1 MDGTTLNDAS
11 PGAALVP
18 ADLIYGL
25 DEKPPL
31 RLSLFVALQ
40 HVLAVFVGIVTPPA
54 LIARILE
61 LPSADGAFLVSMAL
75 LASGVG
81 TILQTKQLG
90 PVGSGLL
97 NIQGT
102 SFVFVAPIV
111 SLAGAIVAE
120 GGSRGHALGVV
131 FGVCLV
137 AAFVPIVLAPF
148 IRLASQVITPLV
160 TGIVV
165 TLIGLT
171 LVSVGITSVGGGFEA
186 KHDGTFASAGNLGLA
201 ALVMAL
207 IVVMSSSKREWLRI
221 LSVVAG
227 LAGGYI
233 VAGLAGK
240 VSLADLKALPWFAAP
255 TPFHY
260 GLGFRATALIPFA
273 FLYLMTAIESIGDI
287 TATSLLTGE
296 PIEGPRYLGRL
307 RGGVLAD
314 GVSSMVAAVVNSFP
328 STTFAQNNG
337 VIQLTGIGSRH
348 VGLLVGFLLIILG
361 LFPIV
366 GGLVQAMPQAVLGGA
381 TIIMFGTVAV
391 AGIRILATTTLD
403 RRACT
408 IAAVSFGLGLGV
420 TFVPEISGTLPP
432 LLRDMFSSGI
442 ATGGMCALLLNSV
455 LPGRRR

>member
-11 PGAALVP
+11 PGASLEP

-31 RLSLFVALQ
+31 RLSFFVALQ

-207 IVVMSSSKREWLRI
+207 IVAMSSSKREWLRI

-227 LAGGYI
+227 LAGGYL
-233 VAGLAGK
+233 VAGLTGK
-240 VSLADLKALPWFAAP
+240 VSLADLKTLAWFAAP

-296 PIEGPRYLGRL
+296 PIEGPRYLARL

-314 GVSSMVAAVVNSFP
+314 GVSSMIAALVNSFP

-361 LFPIV
+361 LFPMV

-432 LLRDMFSSGI
+432 LLKDMFSSGI
-442 ATGGMCALLLNSV
+442 ATGGMCALLLNGM
-455 LPGRRR
+455 LPGKRR